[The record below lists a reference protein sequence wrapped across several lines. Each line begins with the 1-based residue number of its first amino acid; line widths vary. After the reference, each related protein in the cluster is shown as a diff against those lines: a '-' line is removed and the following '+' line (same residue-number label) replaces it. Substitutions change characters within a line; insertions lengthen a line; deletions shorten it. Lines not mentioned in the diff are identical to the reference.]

1 MLSIRNVAGSAA
13 DIVGSHLADHKWP
26 FGSLVFL
33 NAGTTANPPPSYV
46 MKVVSTTGN
55 LKKPGTFRN
64 SQCTNFLEYADADV
78 ETEFVAFDR
87 PRVVPRAGTNRS

>member
-1 MLSIRNVAGSAA
+1 
-13 DIVGSHLADHKWP
+13 
-26 FGSLVFL
+26 
-33 NAGTTANPPPSYV
+33 

-87 PRVVPRAGTNRS
+87 RGWSRVLERIAADLDILSLVANNPHATKNQTTMILEHVIATSWPSRHRSRRS